1 MDPLSPT
8 PTPASATPLTATQK
22 QALGKLH
29 DAAVQMES
37 LFVDMMFKEMR
48 KATPQVS
55 LTGQPSQAEQMFG
68 EMLDEK
74 RSEQLAQSGSLG
86 IAKVIEQQLRSAV
99 LGSTPAV
106 QAAPAPAPASKAD
119 EP

>member
-1 MDPLSPT
+1 MDPLAT
-8 PTPASATPLTATQK
+8 TPLTAAQ
-22 QALGKLH
+22 QQSVAKLH

-37 LFVDMMFKEMR
+37 LFVDMLFKEMR

-74 RSEQLAQSGSLG
+74 RSEQLASTGSLG

-99 LGSTPAV
+99 LGSTPATPT
-106 QAAPAPAPASKAD
+106 APISKVD

>member
-1 MDPLSPT
+1 MDPLSPK
-8 PTPASATPLTATQK
+8 PAPAAPLTASQ
-22 QALGKLH
+22 QRALGKLH

-86 IAKVIEQQLRSAV
+86 IAKVIEQQLRAAV
-99 LGSTPAV
+99 LGANP
-106 QAAPAPAPASKAD
+106 AAPAAPAADPKAD
-119 EP
+119 EL

>member
-1 MDPLSPT
+1 MDPLAT
-8 PTPASATPLTATQK
+8 TPLTAAQ
-22 QALGKLH
+22 QQQVAKLH

-37 LFVDMMFKEMR
+37 LFVDMLFKEMR

-74 RSEQLAQSGSLG
+74 RSEQLAATGSLG

-99 LGSTPAV
+99 LGPVPA
-106 QAAPAPAPASKAD
+106 ARSIPAPKAD